1 MAAAVWRQR
10 RAERPRSC
18 LDIGQPM
25 GVCRQVNEEE
35 QETLRRWWRAPEYWL
50 LVAAMLVSMLGVAWW
65 IVVPLTLAGLS
76 VSSLPKYIGL
86 WPRAERAG
94 AQAEWWKTV
103 GLSTFN
109 SFAAA
114 VAAFLFGNVLRW
126 LWW

>member
-1 MAAAVWRQR
+1 
-10 RAERPRSC
+10 
-18 LDIGQPM
+18 
-25 GVCRQVNEEE
+25 VCRQVSEEE

-50 LVAAMLVSMLGVAWW
+50 LVAAMFVSMVGVAWW
-65 IVVPLTLAGLS
+65 IVVPLTMAGLS

-86 WPRAERAG
+86 WPRAERVG

-114 VAAFLFGNVLRW
+114 VAAFLLGNVLRW